1 MIHQMTQR
9 MSPRTINEISNEMS
23 AGISIPP
30 QEPRIMTF
38 DDLSKMF
45 HFLKYLVPALI
56 TAWVVTMAILARKG
70 VIR

>member
-1 MIHQMTQR
+1 
-9 MSPRTINEISNEMS
+9 
-23 AGISIPP
+23 
-30 QEPRIMTF
+30 MTF

-56 TAWVVTMAILARKG
+56 TAWVVVMAILARKG